1 MIKNI
6 IFDFDGVIVDSE
18 ILASRAFAKYLNNQ
32 GYTINEENFYTY
44 AGMKTVQVID
54 ILSEKY
60 NIDDKEKFSLDI
72 FEIVSKIYSNDL
84 KLVDGVS
91 NFILNSKRNHFIGSN
106 SNKDRIINGLN
117 IVGLF
122 ADFSKDKIYS
132 FDMVKN
138 PKPDPDVYLK
148 VISENNLLLNE
159 TIVIED
165 SIIGVK
171 AGISAGLK
179 VFGITAGKHWHSN
192 RDKNELYKSGA
203 VNVFSDYKS
212 LGKAIEEI

>member
-18 ILASRAFAKYLNNQ
+18 ILASRAFATYLNNK
-32 GYTINEENFYTY
+32 GYKINEQDFYIY

-60 NIDDKEKFSLDI
+60 NISDKEKFSLDI
-72 FEIVSKIYSNDL
+72 FQIVSNIYSNDL

-106 SNKDRIINGLN
+106 SNKDRIINGLE
-117 IVGLF
+117 IVGLS

-148 VISENNLLLNE
+148 VISENNLMLNE

-165 SIIGVK
+165 SGIGAK
-171 AGISAGLK
+171 AGSSAGLK

-192 RDKNELYKSGA
+192 RDKNELYDNGVLS
-203 VNVFSDYKS
+203 VFSDYES
-212 LGKAIEEI
+212 LGKAVEEI